1 MGLSIEMN
9 NQQRGYFEDNKEKI
23 IKQIDSAIEEWKRQ
37 EIEWPTDRSEDIE
50 YTLNIRKLVTE
61 GTWDEAVEMAHSMDS
76 EPREMLPYQ
85 FWHFE

>member
-1 MGLSIEMN
+1 MN
-9 NQQRGYFEDNKEKI
+9 NQQIGYFEDNKEQI
-23 IKQIDSAIEEWKRQ
+23 IRELDEAVEVWKRQ

-50 YTLNIRKLVTE
+50 YTLNIRKLVAE
-61 GTWDEAVEMAHSMDS
+61 GTWDEAVKMAHSMDS

>member
-1 MGLSIEMN
+1 MN
-9 NQQRGYFEDNKEKI
+9 NQQIGYFEDNKEQI
-23 IKQIDSAIEEWKRQ
+23 IKDLDGTIEEWKRQ

-61 GTWDEAVEMAHSMDS
+61 GTWSKAVEMAHGMDS
-76 EPREMLPYQ
+76 EPREMLPHH